1 MARAGLTIVLMLLAA
16 TSAAAETIV
25 VRPDACAAA
34 ADMPLIIDLGDVEL
48 FTQTPDETIGKV
60 LIIYPPVGDG
70 WASARLLM
78 RFDFDAAPAPQEAC
92 TRPNL
97 FQMPR

>member
-1 MARAGLTIVLMLLAA
+1 MLLMLLAA
-16 TSAAAETIV
+16 NAAAAETIV
-25 VRPDACAAA
+25 VRPDRCAAP

-48 FTQTPDETIGKV
+48 FTQTPEEMIGKV

-78 RFDFDAAPAPQEAC
+78 RFDFETAPAPLETC
-92 TRPNL
+92 RRPRL
-97 FQMPR
+97 FELPR